1 MVATDRMTDHIDA
14 MALAIFEGYRSDM
27 RGKRPVSEEWEG
39 LSPLEKGH
47 WRRAARASYRFLEL
61 PA

>member
-1 MVATDRMTDHIDA
+1 MVEADRKTDHIGA

-27 RGKRPVSEEWEG
+27 RGKRPVSEEWED

-47 WRRAARASYRFLEL
+47 WRRAARAAYRFLKL